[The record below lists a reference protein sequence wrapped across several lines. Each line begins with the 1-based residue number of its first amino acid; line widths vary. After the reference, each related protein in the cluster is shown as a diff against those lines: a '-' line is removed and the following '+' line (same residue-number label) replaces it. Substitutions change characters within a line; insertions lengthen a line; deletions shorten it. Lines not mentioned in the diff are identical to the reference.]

1 MLRLTSEIVIGPYR
15 FSAVNE
21 VEVDSSWD
29 NLTDTCTLTFP
40 RQISWEGRNLA
51 GGTDPLLK
59 RKMPVTVKLGY
70 DGKNVEVFRGYVR
83 DISAE
88 IPVKVKCE
96 DAMYL
101 LKQGEFTKSYR
112 SVDTKTLISDMALS
126 NPFEVVANATLGQ
139 FRISK
144 STPAKVLEYIREH
157 YFIRS
162 FFREGKLYVGL
173 AFVAALQRRRR
184 IRFDRN
190 VIEHSLEYREKD
202 DVQLYLKAVIMKP
215 DNTKNEVFEGDEG
228 GEQRTFH
235 YYNISKSEASK
246 LLKQEAERL
255 KYTGYRGSFT
265 TFGSPEIRHG
275 DLIELSDPNY
285 PERDGTY
292 LVKRVKITF
301 GMSGYRQ
308 EVELESKA

>member
-1 MLRLTSEIVIGPYR
+1 MLRLTSEITIGTYR
-15 FSAVNE
+15 FTSVNQ
-21 VEVDSSWD
+21 VEIDSSWD

-40 RQISWEGRNLA
+40 RQISWEGRSLA
-51 GGTDPLLK
+51 SGADPLLK

-70 DGKNVEVFRGYVR
+70 DGKNTEVFRGYVR

-88 IPVKVKCE
+88 IPVKVVCE
-96 DAMYL
+96 DGMYL
-101 LKQGEFTKSYR
+101 LKQGQFTKSYR
-112 SVDTKTLISDMALS
+112 SVDTKTIVGDMGLS
-126 NPFEVVANATLGQ
+126 VPFEVVANATLGQ

-144 STPAKVLEYIREH
+144 STPAKVLEYLREH
-157 YFIRS
+157 YFVKS

-173 AFVAALQRRRR
+173 AYVAALQRRRK

-190 VIEHSLEYREKD
+190 VIDHTLEYREKD
-202 DVQLYLKAVIMKP
+202 DVQLYLKAVIMMP
-215 DNTKNEVFEGDEG
+215 DNTKVEVFEGEEG

-235 YYNISKSEASK
+235 YYNMTKADASK

-255 KYTGYRGSFT
+255 KYTGYRGSFN
-265 TFGSPEIRHG
+265 TFGSPDIRHG
-275 DLIELSDPNY
+275 DLVEMEDPNY

-308 EVELESKA
+308 EVELETKL

>member
-40 RQISWEGRNLA
+40 RQISWEGRSLA

-112 SVDTKTLISDMALS
+112 SVDTKTLVGDMALS
-126 NPFEVVANATLGQ
+126 TPFEVVANATLGQ

-157 YFIRS
+157 YFVRS

-215 DNTKNEVFEGDEG
+215 DNTKDEVFEGDEG

-235 YYNISKSEASK
+235 YYNISKSEASR

-301 GMSGYRQ
+301 GMNGYRQ